1 LTQFG
6 LQISNVEMC
15 NSITS
20 EGDLH
25 PCRTALAS
33 REPRTDTQLV
43 SAFTDLSGSELGRDA
58 SRRNRK
64 IRMAGREVV
73 LPEPQ
78 RRIIVSQ
85 ECRERMESEVGGLF
99 ERKRKEVCD
108 YKVRINVLKKIEE
121 KYGEEYSA

>member
-1 LTQFG
+1 MTQFG

-20 EGDLH
+20 EGDLL
-25 PCRTALAS
+25 PARASLAS
-33 REPRTDTQLV
+33 RAARSDAQLV

-58 SRRNRK
+58 SRRHRK

-78 RRIIVSQ
+78 RRIIVGQ
-85 ECRERMESEVGGLF
+85 ECRERMEREV
-99 ERKRKEVCD
+99 E
-108 YKVRINVLKKIEE
+108 
-121 KYGEEYSA
+121 